1 MCVFCDYLVK
11 NEKVI
16 FDNKL
21 AFTIYD
27 GFPVNKGHMLI
38 MPKRHVESFFEL
50 TSDEKLAIDELVTRT
65 KAFLDENFKPDA
77 YNLGINEGVYAGQSI
92 LHCHLHVI
100 PRYIG
105 DVSNPRGGVRG
116 VIPAKQNY

>member
-1 MCVFCDYLVK
+1 MCLFCDYLVK

-100 PRYIG
+100 PRYVG

-116 VIPAKQNY
+116 IIPAKQNY

>member
-11 NEKVI
+11 KEKVI

-50 TSDEKLAIDELVTRT
+50 TSDEKLAMDELVTRT

>member
-1 MCVFCDYLVK
+1 VFCDYLVK
-11 NEKVI
+11 KEKVI

>member
-1 MCVFCDYLVK
+1 MCVFCDYL
-11 NEKVI
+11 
-16 FDNKL
+16 NKEDKIIL
-21 AFTIYD
+21 QNDYAFAIYD

-38 MPKRHVESFFEL
+38 MPKRHEESFFNL
-50 TSDEKLAIDELVTRT
+50 TSDEKKAIDQLVL
-65 KAFLDENFKPDA
+65 KAKEYIDFNYKPDA
-77 YNLGINEGVYAGQSI
+77 YNLGVNEGVYAGQSI
-92 LHCHLHVI
+92 LHCHVHII

>member
-1 MCVFCDYLVK
+1 MCVFCDYLDK
-11 NEKVI
+11 KDKVV
-16 FDNKL
+16 FDNEL
-21 AFTIYD
+21 AFAIYD

-38 MPKRHVESFFEL
+38 MPKRHVESYFEL
-50 TSDEKLAIDELVTRT
+50 SQEEKLAIDELILKT
-65 KAFLDENFKPDA
+65 KAFIDESHHPDA
-77 YNLGINEGVYAGQSI
+77 YNLGINEGVFAGQSI
-92 LHCHLHVI
+92 LHCHVHII

>member
-1 MCVFCDYLVK
+1 LCVFCDYLVK
-11 NEKVI
+11 KEKVI

>member
-11 NEKVI
+11 KEKVI

-21 AFTIYD
+21 AFMIYD

-50 TSDEKLAIDELVTRT
+50 TSDEKLAMDELVTRT

>member
-1 MCVFCDYLVK
+1 MFCDYLAK
-11 NEKVI
+11 KEKVI
-16 FDNKL
+16 FDNKF
-21 AFTIYD
+21 AFAIYD
-27 GFPVNKGHMLI
+27 GFPVTKGHMLI
-38 MPKRHVESFFEL
+38 MPKRHIESFFEL
-50 TSDEKLAIDELVTRT
+50 TSDEKLAMDELIFKAKAYIDETYR
-65 KAFLDENFKPDA
+65 PDA

-92 LHCHLHVI
+92 LHCHLHII

>member
-1 MCVFCDYLVK
+1 LCVFCDYLVK
-11 NEKVI
+11 KEKVI

-50 TSDEKLAIDELVTRT
+50 TSDEKLAMDELVTRT

>member
-1 MCVFCDYLVK
+1 MCVFCDYLDK
-11 NEKVI
+11 KDKVV

-21 AFTIYD
+21 AFAIYD

-50 TSDEKLAIDELVTRT
+50 SQEEKLAIDELILKT
-65 KAFLDENFKPDA
+65 KTFIDESHHPDA
-77 YNLGINEGVYAGQSI
+77 YNLGINEGVFAGQSI
-92 LHCHLHVI
+92 LHCHVHII

>member
-11 NEKVI
+11 KEKVI

-21 AFTIYD
+21 AFAIYD

-38 MPKRHVESFFEL
+38 MPKRHVESFFDL
-50 TSDEKLAIDELVTRT
+50 TGDEKLAIDDLVTRIKT
-65 KAFLDENFKPDA
+65 FIDETYKPDA

-92 LHCHLHVI
+92 LHCHLHII

>member
-11 NEKVI
+11 KEKVI

-21 AFTIYD
+21 AFAIYD

-38 MPKRHVESFFEL
+38 MPKRHVESFFDL
-50 TSDEKLAIDELVTRT
+50 TSDEKLAIDDLITRT
-65 KAFLDENFKPDA
+65 KAFIDESYKPDA

-92 LHCHLHVI
+92 LHCHLHII

>member
-11 NEKVI
+11 KEKVI

-105 DVSNPRGGVRG
+105 DVSNPSGGVRG

>member
-11 NEKVI
+11 KEKVI